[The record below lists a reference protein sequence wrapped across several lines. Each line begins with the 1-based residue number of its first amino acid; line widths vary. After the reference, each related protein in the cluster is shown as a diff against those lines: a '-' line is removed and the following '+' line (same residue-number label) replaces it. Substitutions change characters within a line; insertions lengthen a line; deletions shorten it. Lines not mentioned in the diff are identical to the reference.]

1 MVRAKM
7 QKEATMTMVSVKDFG
22 AIGNGKT
29 LNTVAFANAIQH
41 IEQQGGGT
49 LIVPVGTYLTG
60 AIKLCSNLT
69 LVIEQ
74 NATLLFSDNEQDY
87 PIVYSR
93 WEGVK
98 QDVYMPCIY
107 GQYLENV
114 IITGGG
120 KIDGNGAKWWHT
132 FRHNRDALKYPR
144 PYLIGFDFCQRITIE
159 KVFLTQSPS
168 WTVHPMESN
177 NVVIDNI
184 SILNPADSP
193 NTDGIN
199 PESCRNVRISNC
211 YIDVG
216 DDCIAIKAGTEEIA
230 DKSPCEN
237 ILITNC
243 NMIHGH
249 GAVVLGSEMSGS
261 IRNVT
266 ITNCVFQKTD
276 RGVRFKTRRG
286 RGGTISD
293 ITFSNIV
300 MDEVL
305 SAFVMNYYYYC
316 GPKGNDPI
324 VWNKDPM
331 PINEATPAC
340 HNISFSN
347 IIAKNVRA
355 YASFLY
361 GIPESPIANISFD
374 NIRISM
380 QINAKAGEVDM
391 FKGVKPEVG
400 KGFFIENTQSVLF
413 NNVIVDNVVSEPLC
427 VKNSIDVYVNQSFV
441 KQDGKLIK
449 LKV

>member
-1 MVRAKM
+1 M

-87 PIVYSR
+87 PIVHSR

-107 GQYLENV
+107 GQNLENV

-216 DDCIAIKAGTEEIA
+216 DDCIAIKAGTEETA

-324 VWNKDPM
+324 VWNKDPL

-355 YASFLY
+355 YAGFLY

-374 NIRISM
+374 NIRVSM

-391 FKGVKPEVG
+391 FKDVKPEAG
-400 KGFFIENTQSVLF
+400 KGFFIENAQSILF
-413 NNVIVDNVVSEPLC
+413 NNVIIDNVVSEPLC
-427 VKNSIDVYVNQSFV
+427 VKNSSDVYVNQSFV

>member
-1 MVRAKM
+1 
-7 QKEATMTMVSVKDFG
+7 MTRVSVTDFG
-22 AIGNGKT
+22 AIGDGKS
-29 LNTVAFANAIQH
+29 LNTHAFEKAIAH
-41 IEQQGGGT
+41 IEKQGGGT
-49 LIVPVGTYLTG
+49 IVVPVGTYYTG
-60 AIKLCSNLT
+60 AIKLCSHLT
-69 LVIEQ
+69 LHIEQ
-74 NATLLFSDNEQDY
+74 GATLRFSDDVNDY
-87 PIVYSR
+87 PIVNSR

-107 GQYLENV
+107 GHSIENV
-114 IITGGG
+114 TLTGGG
-120 KIDGNGAKWWHT
+120 KIDGNGQKWWQV
-132 FRHNRDALKYPR
+132 FRQQRENLRYPR

-159 KVFLTQSPS
+159 KLFLTQSPS

-177 NVVIDNI
+177 NVVVDNI

-216 DDCIAIKAGTEEIA
+216 DDCIAIKAGTEQTA

-261 IRNVT
+261 IRHIT
-266 ITNCVFQKTD
+266 ISNCVFQKTD

-305 SAFVMNYYYYC
+305 SPFVMNYYYYC

-324 VWNKDPM
+324 VWNKQPLPVSAD
-331 PINEATPAC
+331 TPAC

-355 YASFLY
+355 YAGFLY
-361 GIPESPIANISFD
+361 GIPESPITNISFD

-380 QINAKAGEVDM
+380 QIDAQAGEVDM
-391 FKGVKPEVG
+391 FKDVKPEAG
-400 KGFFIENTQSVLF
+400 KGFFIENANSVLL
-413 NNVIVDNVVSEPLC
+413 NNVIIDNVVCDPLY
-427 VKNSIDVYVNQSFV
+427 VKNCTDVHVNQSFV
-441 KQDGKLIK
+441 KQNGQLFG
-449 LKV
+449 LKTE